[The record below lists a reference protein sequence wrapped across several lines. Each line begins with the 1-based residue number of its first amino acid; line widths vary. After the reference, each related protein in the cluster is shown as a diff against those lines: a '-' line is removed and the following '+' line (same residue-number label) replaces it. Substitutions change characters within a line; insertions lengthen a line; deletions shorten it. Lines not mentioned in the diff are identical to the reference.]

1 MACVRDGDDLTYEL
15 KCKWSELFGNDYK
28 PELGSV
34 LGFSAVINDNDGGGR
49 RGWMEYGSGIGMY
62 KDVNEFVLMP
72 MLDFS
77 EMNSDEIKIYFNGI
91 KLESDVQP
99 MIIED
104 RTFVPLRVIFEA
116 LGAEVDWDGETGT
129 VISAIVV
136 SFLSSLSVT
145 SP

>member
-1 MACVRDGDDLTYEL
+1 
-15 KCKWSELFGNDYK
+15 
-28 PELGSV
+28 
-34 LGFSAVINDNDGGGR
+34 
-49 RGWMEYGSGIGMY
+49 
-62 KDVNEFVLMP
+62 MP
-72 MLDFS
+72 MHDFS

-129 VISAIVV
+129 VISKLGDSTVTLTIGENQIVV
-136 SFLSSLSVT
+136 DGEARALDVPAQIVNDRTLAPVRAVSEAYGCDVQWNEAKRTVT
-145 SP
+145 ITK